1 MVRRLYWIAQI
12 CLVGCASQPTTADV
26 RKMADKGDVEGL
38 LSTWDA
44 TDRDDVRIA
53 VLDAFA
59 QHPSA
64 AEGRSLMMRQATSAS
79 SQEVRLA
86 AIRGLGAYEGAEVIA
101 ALVTAL
107 ADPFPAIRE
116 ISKTELAKAGEVA
129 DDPLLEA
136 LQQDPNHLVRASAA
150 RLLARRAKGPDKQL
164 RLRIELAMLDVAR
177 KDDAPKVRE
186 AAVDALGSLG
196 IEKAR
201 PVLVELMRTD
211 GDSGVRMAAER
222 SLGKLGGGALSQVVV
237 AVLPFKND
245 AAANDPELARLGEQ
259 IAEYLAARLS
269 SSKVCEVL
277 DRQKMDHALKE
288 LAKVGVNLYDGDAL
302 NAPELG
308 RFKMANQLVYGSVHK
323 QGHVFTIVANR
334 LDVSTLELVP
344 GAAVTVSGYR
354 ADLEQLKAELTERF
368 ITNFR

>member
-1 MVRRLYWIAQI
+1 MNE
-12 CLVGCASQPTTADV
+12 
-26 RKMADKGDVEGL
+26 KGDVEAL
-38 LSTWDA
+38 LRAWDE
-44 TDRDDVRIA
+44 TDREDVRVA
-53 VLDAFA
+53 VIDSFA
-59 QHPSA
+59 QHPSSN
-64 AEGRSLMMRQATSAS
+64 EGRALVMRQAESAS
-79 SQEVRLA
+79 SQSLRLA
-86 AIRGLGAYEGAEVIA
+86 AIRALGAYEGADVVVVLVS
-101 ALVTAL
+101 ALS
-107 ADPFPAIRE
+107 DPFPAIRE
-116 ISKTELAKAGEVA
+116 IAKTELAKAGEAA

-136 LQQDPNHLVRASAA
+136 LGQNPNHLVRAAAA
-150 RLLARRAKGPDKQL
+150 RLLMRRAKGTDKQL
-164 RLRIELAMLDVAR
+164 RLRIELALLEAA
-177 KDDAPKVRE
+177 KQDDAPKVRE
-186 AAVDALGSLG
+186 AAVDGLGSLG

-201 PVLVELMRTD
+201 PILVELMRTD

-237 AVLPFKND
+237 AVLPFKNEVG
-245 AAANDPELARLGEQ
+245 ADPELARLGDQ

-269 SSKVCEVL
+269 SAKVCEVV
-277 DRQKMDHALKE
+277 DREKMNLALKE
-288 LAKVGVNLYDGDAL
+288 LQKVGVNLYDGDSL

-308 RFKMANQLVYGSVHK
+308 RFKMASQLVYGSIHK

>member
-1 MVRRLYWIAQI
+1 MRALI
-12 CLVGCASQPTTADV
+12 LVLSACASQPTPADI
-26 RKMADKGDVEGL
+26 RKMGEQSDFAAL
-38 LSTWDA
+38 QSAWDG
-44 TDRDDVRIA
+44 TDRDAVRIA
-53 VLDAFA
+53 ILEAYA
-59 QHPSA
+59 QHPEEA
-64 AEGRSLMMRQATSAS
+64 QGRALVLRQASSAS
-79 SQEVRLA
+79 NQELRLS
-86 AIRGLGAYEGAEVIA
+86 AIRALGAYDGPEVIA
-101 ALVTAL
+101 ALIAAL
-107 ADPFPAIRE
+107 ADPFPAVRE
-116 ISKTELAKAGEVA
+116 ISKAELAKAGQVA
-129 DDPLLEA
+129 DDPLLES
-136 LQQDPNHLVRASAA
+136 LRQDPNHLVRASAA
-150 RLLARRAKGPDKQL
+150 RLLTRRANGPDKHL
-164 RLRIELAMLDVAR
+164 RLRIELALLDAA
-177 KDDAPKVRE
+177 KQDDAPKVRE
-186 AAVDALGSLG
+186 AAIDAVGALG
-196 IEKAR
+196 IEKGR
-201 PVLVELMRTD
+201 PLLVELMRTD

-245 AAANDPELARLGEQ
+245 AAEKDPELARLGIQ

-277 DRQKMDHALKE
+277 DRGKMDHALKE
-288 LAKVGVNLYDGDAL
+288 LEKVGVNLYDGDAL

-308 RFKMANQLVYGSVHK
+308 RFKMAGQLVYGSIHK